1 MDYTHHTKIYTYYLL
16 ISLIDVTNNLFYMR
30 SLPFTKNDD
39 ML

>member
-1 MDYTHHTKIYTYYLL
+1 MDYTHYIIIYTYYLL
-16 ISLIDVTNNLFYMR
+16 ISFIDIINNLFYMH